1 MLAQGDLASE
11 GTTGRAP
18 DRAPS
23 GPSLF
28 LPASALQDHL
38 SICIDPGVVA
48 ACAAHKQRDCK
59 PRRARAAASAAA
71 RKRKAGGDGGDSPD
85 PLSLSGSLAVLD
97 AASQRELFQVLLEEV
112 RGSQA
117 LVQLQG
123 MGLQLENTISSLE
136 AGSFED
142 VGDVL
147 AAVADEVHA
156 CTERYI
162 TLQGAAMRR
171 GRLASLQDALLSVLS
186 SGLEGVL
193 AADGLRGPDTA
204 RKPGRMADR
213 ASSSGASSRTPG
225 SLRLPPSI
233 LANKEPFRHG
243 EWRKEPF
250 PARPYTRLSEYDI
263 LEPGMVEQIRR
274 KLLTTKRGGCDGQN
288 CTTTQG
294 LGSYRS
300 GCACLAANTECDDA
314 CGCPAQECLNRAI
327 SQRQTLQVGVDVDE
341 RDAWG
346 MDCYTRRNIQDAVLD
361 SKAFGQAKSPAQLP
375 HPDLSQDGAGGG
387 GKPFGSSSTTKAAAA
402 AVVAATAGGHAAGL
416 ALATSPAGGEIEA
429 EGVGSDAAGVL
440 SRVHAWIEGVLL
452 PAITKQGQHGWDIAL
467 ALNHIRERDQ
477 KAVPASA
484 RAAKAVLDRL
494 AKVGYNYFRLHP
506 KGMGL
511 VCKRPAGLSPLTF
524 VEEYLGEIHTPWRW
538 FEIQDAVKK
547 ITGDELPDFYNI
559 VLERP
564 KDEEQGY
571 DVLFIDAASKGTI
584 ASRMSHS
591 CTPNCQA
598 TVMAC
603 DGRLTIAMHTLRQIA
618 EGEELTFDYSSVTE
632 SEKEFRDAICLCST
646 ATGSYLYYT
655 GSRAF
660 QTVMAAKHNFL
671 HRQVCLLRAASQPL
685 TPDDA
690 ARLRGQRVPA
700 WLEKWAAL
708 VCEYLEQEQAS
719 LCSELLKHPLGI
731 YTEATASAEARGV
744 TANRLQNIVI
754 TLDKVKM
761 VLAAPGQSQGP
772 AIYLLS
778 DAEVLDHLWHG
789 PRSVGFR
796 ALQGLTQVLSSPSL
810 SRHFSATQTREDVAR
825 LAARHGAELA
835 PELVCLLGILLRDV
849 AGVDEARAALSDLVR
864 ELRRVDVGLGGGLT
878 ALADVLTLYARTRTW
893 FAPERGYVSVVSSPV
908 PLHQLHDLHLGQFP
922 RAPGAGTRAGAGV
935 SKLYRPTYPW
945 GQLSGWYK
953 QTVADPTAS
962 LSAERRGSISLPD
975 VESCF
980 SKGGTGRTPYSAKE
994 RRDLLEALARRPD
1007 AQWRSGTIF
1016 SFRNEARVYGSPM
1029 LDDAW
1034 DRVEGRAGGL
1044 EAVLQELRDADV
1056 PPTFGGS
1063 AGSKAGARSRC
1074 AWSKCVDKE
1083 REDGADFASR
1093 CGDQA
1098 VLFEPGSFHI
1108 ESRCDNKIAFAL
1120 DTALLLRVLHAAA
1133 ANDASSLEMRLTM
1146 RACSSSM
1153 SGAVS
1158 SGSEQTSQ
1166 RPVLSFAWQGY
1177 DMSMVQVEQL
1187 VSLRDLNSLCPF
1199 YLDIQP
1205 EMPRF
1210 QHLAERLKGLAAELH
1225 VSTTRHGKAYMSA
1238 HVPGLGLGSETGALQ
1253 VLPVSMAVP
1262 SARASSRQTDPAERL
1277 AAAEATGHA
1286 AGACTV
1292 AKHLSRALLASQF
1305 TGPAQLL
1312 LGIAGDGGFV
1322 HLLCI
1327 YSDPES
1333 SAGYDDSMSLSFKLP
1348 VRSDG

>member
-97 AASQRELFQVLLEEV
+97 AASQREVGRVLRLALQQPRAGGGEEVVVKFEAGDINTQKQEGAGELGDGDAGQQPTHPHSKLFQVLLEEV

-288 CTTTQG
+288 CTTTHG

-327 SQRQTLQVGVDVDE
+327 SQRQTLQLGVDVDE

-646 ATGSYLYYT
+646 ATCRGSYLYYT

-690 ARLRGQRVPA
+690 ARLRRHGLGSSALGCAVQGQRVPA

-761 VLAAPGQSQGP
+761 VLAAPGQSQSP

-922 RAPGAGTRAGAGV
+922 CAPGAGTRAGAGV

-1074 AWSKCVDKE
+1074 V
-1083 REDGADFASR
+1083 R
-1093 CGDQA
+1093 
-1098 VLFEPGSFHI
+1098 
-1108 ESRCDNKIAFAL
+1108 
-1120 DTALLLRVLHAAA
+1120 
-1133 ANDASSLEMRLTM
+1133 
-1146 RACSSSM
+1146 
-1153 SGAVS
+1153 
-1158 SGSEQTSQ
+1158 
-1166 RPVLSFAWQGY
+1166 
-1177 DMSMVQVEQL
+1177 
-1187 VSLRDLNSLCPF
+1187 
-1199 YLDIQP
+1199 
-1205 EMPRF
+1205 
-1210 QHLAERLKGLAAELH
+1210 
-1225 VSTTRHGKAYMSA
+1225 
-1238 HVPGLGLGSETGALQ
+1238 
-1253 VLPVSMAVP
+1253 
-1262 SARASSRQTDPAERL
+1262 
-1277 AAAEATGHA
+1277 
-1286 AGACTV
+1286 
-1292 AKHLSRALLASQF
+1292 
-1305 TGPAQLL
+1305 TGP
-1312 LGIAGDGGFV
+1312 
-1322 HLLCI
+1322 
-1327 YSDPES
+1327 PES
-1333 SAGYDDSMSLSFKLP
+1333 
-1348 VRSDG
+1348 